1 MESFCVPRDQP
12 EKERV
17 GEGEKRERESTPG
30 SQISKKLVQETGLR
44 NWSIL
49 YFSGKL
55 FMLLVVHRDQ
65 MDNIKL
71 CRVSS
76 PDPYQDQAFFS
87 ANLSVYKRSQV
98 IYIIFWPKGLLTIL
112 WLFS

>member
-1 MESFCVPRDQP
+1 MERLHLPRDQP
-12 EKERV
+12 EKERE
-17 GEGEKRERESTPG
+17 GEGERERERESTRGEPDFR
-30 SQISKKLVQETGLR
+30 ETGLR

-65 MDNIKL
+65 MDIIKL

-98 IYIIFWPKGLLTIL
+98 IYIIFWPKGLLTFYGSL
-112 WLFS
+112 P